1 MQTLKHVVLFI
12 LLATALSVS
21 ACSLFTRDVQAKDSS
36 GTPLFIGPD
45 GKATSEPTGVNGQPN
60 EPLMVPESSGVL
72 EGVQK
77 TAGGLPAPWGTILGA
92 VAGVG
97 TAALGAYVEA
107 KRRKAERM
115 IVEYEK
121 RIDANPEAR
130 KAIDEKVWADLPE
143 ALKTRLE
150 AVK

>member
-1 MQTLKHVVLFI
+1 MQTLKHIALFI
-12 LLATALSVS
+12 LLATTLSVS
-21 ACSLFTRDVQAKDSS
+21 ACSLLTREVQARGSDGALLYVDKD
-36 GTPLFIGPD
+36 GN
-45 GKATSEPTGVNGQPN
+45 ATAEPTGVNGPN
-60 EPLMVPESSGVL
+60 EPLMVPESNGVL